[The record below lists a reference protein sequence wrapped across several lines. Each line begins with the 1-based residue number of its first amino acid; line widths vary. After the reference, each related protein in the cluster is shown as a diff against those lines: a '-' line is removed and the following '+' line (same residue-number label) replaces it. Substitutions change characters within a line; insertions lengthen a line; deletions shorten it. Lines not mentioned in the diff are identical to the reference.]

1 MGTKNRPTAAS
12 VGTTSALLVAAAAV
26 AATLAV
32 IFLLRPAETHA
43 ARATGATVSTAKT
56 GLGRILV
63 NSSGRTLYLFEKD
76 RKGMSACTGQC
87 ASFWPPLMTKGKPR
101 AIGGAK
107 ASLLGTTK
115 RANGRLQVTYNHH
128 PVYTFAEDTKKGQT
142 KGEGIERVRRDV
154 VRAFHRGR
162 QGCEGV
168 TTRLVG
174 RWLRSVGNRGTPA
187 PLGRGAGGR
196 PLGLCSSPPSGQ

>member
-1 MGTKNRPTAAS
+1 METKNRCTAAS

-32 IFLLRPAETHA
+32 FFLLRPAGTHA

-76 RKGMSACTGQC
+76 RKGMSACSGQC

-101 AIGGAK
+101 AIGGVK

-115 RANGRLQVTYNHH
+115 RASGRLQATYNHH
-128 PVYTFAEDTKKGQT
+128 PLYTVVQDTSKGQT
-142 KGEGIERVRRDV
+142 NGEGIN
-154 VRAFHRGR
+154 AFGAEWDALSPA
-162 QGCEGV
+162 GAKVEK
-168 TTRLVG
+168 TSST
-174 RWLRSVGNRGTPA
+174 STPA
-187 PLGRGAGGR
+187 PGGY
-196 PLGLCSSPPSGQ
+196 GGNGY

>member
-1 MGTKNRPTAAS
+1 METKNRPTAAS
-12 VGTTSALLVAAAAV
+12 VGTTGVLLIAAAAV

-32 IFLLRPAETHA
+32 FFLLRPAGTQA
-43 ARATGATVSTAKT
+43 ARNATGATVSTAKT

-76 RKGMSACTGQC
+76 RKGMSACSGQC
-87 ASFWPPLMTKGKPR
+87 ASFWPPLMTKGKAR

-128 PVYTFAEDTKKGQT
+128 PLYTFAEDTKKGQT
-142 KGEGIERVRRDV
+142 KGEGMDAFGAEWYALSTAGAKV
-154 VRAFHRGR
+154 VKA
-162 QGCEGV
+162 
-168 TTRLVG
+168 
-174 RWLRSVGNRGTPA
+174 
-187 PLGRGAGGR
+187 
-196 PLGLCSSPPSGQ
+196 SPPPSSGGGYGP

>member
-12 VGTTSALLVAAAAV
+12 VGTASALLVAAAAV

-115 RANGRLQVTYNHH
+115 RPNGRLQVTYNHH

-142 KGEGIERVRRDV
+142 KGEGMNAFGGMWYVLSTAGAKV
-154 VRAFHRGR
+154 VKA
-162 QGCEGV
+162 
-168 TTRLVG
+168 
-174 RWLRSVGNRGTPA
+174 
-187 PLGRGAGGR
+187 
-196 PLGLCSSPPSGQ
+196 SPPASSGGGYGP